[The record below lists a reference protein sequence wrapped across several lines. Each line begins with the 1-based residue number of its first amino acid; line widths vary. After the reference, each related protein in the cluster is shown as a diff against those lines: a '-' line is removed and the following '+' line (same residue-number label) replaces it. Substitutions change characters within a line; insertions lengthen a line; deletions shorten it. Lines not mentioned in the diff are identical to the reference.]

1 MAITLGRQLT
11 NDEKARILDQHGQV
25 CFATGHAIGDQ
36 DSVQFD
42 HIRAFASGGSSETN
56 NIAPMC
62 AQHNREKG
70 TLPLFDFR
78 AKLRLEEFFNQGD
91 RLTLGDL
98 LEYLKGLGQISAF
111 GLPISITENQD
122 TLELQS
128 ATFHGSYQLY
138 RCPITG
144 WKYFYG
150 TLPMSVI
157 GSDDDS
163 DQGVGLQPRYLIFD
177 KVFELFRHFQTSP
190 VLQPSLGRIVDGKIR
205 LFDGQHKA
213 AAILWNERTDLEC
226 KIYVEP
232 NMRLLNQTNISA
244 HEKFA
249 QTRFYTSIM
258 VLKLGSQFGTDF
270 EDYKNLE
277 DGKAKTE
284 SGFVSHLMAKDNLT
298 RSEISQR
305 FRSFLYNSIL
315 QDEDNRLARLI
326 AAGNRATDEHPITL
340 NGLTASLFANFLL
353 RDPVQDNMTTDS
365 YMREFEIA
373 NMINLMNMIDDA
385 GFNQWTPKSAKSNEF
400 QTKLTRVIRARFMK
414 AWAEFLKDVVCA
426 QLGLFD
432 TDERSKPFYRAL
444 NAGQLEQ
451 IRFSVNRLVDWKIWS
466 SPAGAEIDQVRLDN
480 DRMVKEWL
488 RNQGLTTGYLMGASE

>member
-11 NDEKARILDQHGQV
+11 NDEKTRILDQHGRV
-25 CFATGHAIGDQ
+25 CFATGHAIGDE
-36 DSVQFD
+36 DTVQFD
-42 HIRAFASGGSSETN
+42 HIRAFASGGASETN

-78 AKLRLEEFFNQGD
+78 AKLRLEEFFRQGD

-98 LEYLKGLGQISAF
+98 LQYLAGQGEISAF
-111 GLPISITENQD
+111 GSPISISERQD
-122 TLELQS
+122 TFELQS
-128 ATFHGSYQLY
+128 AAFHASFQLY
-138 RCPITG
+138 RCPTTG

-150 TLPMSVI
+150 TLPISVI

-190 VLQPSLGRIVDGKIR
+190 VLQPSLGRVVDGKIR

-213 AAILWNERTDLEC
+213 AAILWNERYDLEC

-277 DGKAKTE
+277 DGTPKSEA
-284 SGFVSHLMAKDNLT
+284 GFVNHLMAKDSLT
-298 RSEISQR
+298 RGQVSQR

-315 QDEDNRLARLI
+315 QDTDNRLARLV
-326 AAGNRATDEHPITL
+326 AAGNRATDEQPLTL
-340 NGLTASLFANFLL
+340 NGLTSSLFANFLH
-353 RDPVQDNMTTDS
+353 RDPVRENMTTDS
-365 YMREFEIA
+365 YMREFEIC
-373 NMINLMNMIDDA
+373 NMIELMNMLDDA
-385 GFNQWTPKSAKSNEF
+385 GFKDWTPKAAKSNEF
-400 QTKLTRVIRARFMK
+400 QLKLSRVIRARFMK

-426 QLGLFD
+426 QLNLYE
-432 TDERSKPFYRAL
+432 TDQRSMPFYREL
-444 NAGQLEQ
+444 SDHQLEQ
-451 IRFSVNRLVDWKIWS
+451 IRFSVNRLVDWKMWS
-466 SPAGAEIDQVRLDN
+466 SPSGADIDKVRLDN
-480 DRMVKEWL
+480 DGMVKQWL
-488 RNQGLTTGYLMGASE
+488 KDQGLTTGFLMGASE